1 MNGKKIAIIEDII
14 SRSVFQ
20 KSDYFLFF
28 SIGNIS
34 EFFSGSLQTVLYF
47 YGVAFKVSQGFG
59 SSFAGRTFT
68 ICSAMYL

>member
-14 SRSVFQ
+14 SWSVFQ

-28 SIGNIS
+28 SFLNIS

-47 YGVAFKVSQGFG
+47 YGVAFKVS
-59 SSFAGRTFT
+59 
-68 ICSAMYL
+68 